1 MGMTTDIDC
10 RKCFVKVVFCGRMGK
25 RVGLRVFER
34 KREGKVN
41 RESYFLFVCANY
53 FIYLTL
59 KQALMYNQKF

>member
-1 MGMTTDIDC
+1 MTTDIDC

-41 RESYFLFVCANY
+41 RESKDNSF
-53 FIYLTL
+53 TL
-59 KQALMYNQKF
+59 SNSFTTLYQVVLV